1 MAVSAVA
8 RMELLGISKAFPGVW
23 ALDNVNFRL
32 NPGEVHALLGEN
44 GAGKSTLIKIMTG
57 ALARDAGEIRLDGTP
72 VEIDSTSKAR
82 VLGISTVYQEVNLV
96 PTMSVTKNLTL
107 ERQPRRFGLVSWRGA
122 RARARERLK
131 RLNLD
136 IDIERPLGSYSVAIQ
151 QLVAIARALEE
162 DTKVL
167 VLDEPTASLDAREVE
182 LLFDILRDLKRQG
195 IAIVFITHFIDQ
207 VYAIADRISIL
218 RNGRLIGTAAT
229 GELPRLRLIALMI
242 GRELEQV
249 EARHSVAGSPAGG
262 EPILIAERIGR
273 RRTLAPIDLALRPGE
288 VVGLAGL
295 LGSGRTETAKLLF
308 GAVRPDSGQLK
319 LDGMPFAHHSPRQS
333 LRHGIGFC
341 PEDRKAEGLIG
352 ELSVRE
358 NIVLALQAKRGWLRR
373 LSRDEQE
380 RLADEM
386 IRALAIATP
395 DAEKP
400 VGQLSGGNQQKV
412 VLARWLVS
420 EPRIL
425 ILDEP
430 TRGIDVG
437 AHAEVVA
444 LIRRLC
450 EQGLAL
456 LVASSELDEIV
467 AVSDRVAV
475 MRDRHKVGEIV
486 GNDITRER
494 IIQTIAGA

>member
-182 LLFDILRDLKRQG
+182 LLFQIIRDLKARG

-262 EPILIAERIGR
+262 EPILIAEGIGR

>member
-1 MAVSAVA
+1 
-8 RMELLGISKAFPGVW
+8 MELLGISKAFPGVW

-182 LLFDILRDLKRQG
+182 LLFQIIRDLKARG